1 MPQLLFLCTGNY
13 YRSRFAEEV
22 WNHLE
27 RRQPTGWSAISR
39 GLYAACPD
47 NLGPISIHTLDGLA
61 ERGIELAAPRRAP
74 KQLELADLE
83 SAALVVAMSD
93 REHRP
98 MLRSAFPAWTGA
110 VEYWDID
117 DVDRSPARPALEKL
131 TANLRALRE
140 RLTSRREA

>member
-13 YRSRFAEEV
+13 YRSRFAEEL

-27 RRQPTGWSAISR
+27 RIRPTGWWATSR

-47 NLGPISIHTLDGLA
+47 NIGPISIHTLDGLA
-61 ERGIELAAPRRAP
+61 ERGIELRSPCRAP

-98 MLRSAFPAWTGA
+98 MLRSAFPTWTRSI
-110 VEYWDID
+110 EYWDVDDID
-117 DVDRSPARPALEKL
+117 RVPASAALQNL
-131 TANLRALRE
+131 TARLRALRE
-140 RLTSRREA
+140 RLSSRTEA